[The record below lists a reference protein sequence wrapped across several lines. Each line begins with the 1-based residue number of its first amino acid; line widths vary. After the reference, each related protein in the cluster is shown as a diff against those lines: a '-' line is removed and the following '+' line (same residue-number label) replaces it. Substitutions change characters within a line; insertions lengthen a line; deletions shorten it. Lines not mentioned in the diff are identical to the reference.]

1 MEDYKY
7 PFSQLLQIKDDNS
20 IEITNLRSEY
30 TVNLERVKVIIDRA
44 SPASRRRILREFVL
58 RPDIYE
64 DRQTRRVYGYLT
76 LDKFFDVCVDYGLSP
91 QSPENPA
98 HLLFLNRS
106 IEKVRIDASYFYLKR
121 SLDALCNFA
130 FEPNSVED
138 STYDE
143 ERQMLILHP
152 LNLKFGNIISQ
163 INNSKKGY
171 IVAIVFPQFVI
182 RVYTSPRSY
191 MDQFGNRSFCLF
203 DVVTDTER
211 IDYLLNDLHI
221 LLYK

>member
-30 TVNLERVKVIIDRA
+30 AVNLERVKVIIDRA

-182 RVYTSPRSY
+182 RVYTLPRSY

>member
-182 RVYTSPRSY
+182 RVYTLPRSY